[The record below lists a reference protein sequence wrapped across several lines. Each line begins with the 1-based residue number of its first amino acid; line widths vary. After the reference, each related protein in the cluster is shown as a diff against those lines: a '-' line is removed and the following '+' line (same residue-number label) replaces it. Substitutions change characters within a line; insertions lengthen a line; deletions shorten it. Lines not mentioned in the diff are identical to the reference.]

1 MSPLDITWIVA
12 SGVLIGIII
21 FALKVSLGCGLASLN
36 RKETLV
42 IASGYLVLS
51 LLMGTAIDLI
61 PEETLTSLLNL
72 GVTMHMIIA
81 LLLVAVGVVTAR
93 EWNQHGHDL
102 SRKTFWVLSVPC
114 PACMA
119 ATFLSCSVLAGLLE
133 FAPWKVGAL
142 VGMVFFVT
150 IVTLSTCMGWVGKTP
165 STMGNVMIFVG
176 LFYILSILIIPAYLK
191 TQATIFV
198 PATVPSSDLIVSYL
212 IIAALV
218 VSGFVGRRVG
228 VTL

>member
-1 MSPLDITWIVA
+1 LDITWIVA

-51 LLMGTAIDLI
+51 LIMGTAIDLI

-102 SRKTFWVLSVPC
+102 TRKTFWFLSVPC

-119 ATFLSCSVLAGLLE
+119 ATFLSCSALASLLE

-142 VGMVFFVT
+142 VGLVFFVT
-150 IVTLSTCMGWVGKTP
+150 IAALSTSMGRVGKTP

-176 LFYILSILIIPAYLK
+176 LFYILSILIIPAYLNA
-191 TQATIFV
+191 QATIFV

-212 IIAALV
+212 IIAALI
-218 VSGFVGRRVG
+218 VSGFVGRRMG